1 MAENRH
7 FEPPEPRPHP
17 PARYFRRHRRPQCGG
32 SALFERISPFRIA
45 VFLTREPLP
54 AIGPASWRGRTSQM
68 TKPARGRRCRH
79 DVGAQKMEGF
89 REMAGTEK
97 PVLGDTVVSARTAA
111 ALIGVTHPRVLQLTT
126 EGWIKKNSKGQHTL
140 QGVVE
145 GYVAFLKAEERRTS
159 KVQSESGL
167 KAARQREVEL
177 RIAEREREVVPRDE
191 AEAAM
196 DLVIGKVNAEM
207 NGLAARVTR
216 DIEMRTK
223 IETEVHASLQ
233 RISEALEAGSENLAS
248 GSPDA
253 AADTEDDA

>member
-1 MAENRH
+1 MVATKK
-7 FEPPEPRPHP
+7 
-17 PARYFRRHRRPQCGG
+17 
-32 SALFERISPFRIA
+32 SAL
-45 VFLTREPLP
+45 
-54 AIGPASWRGRTSQM
+54 
-68 TKPARGRRCRH
+68 
-79 DVGAQKMEGF
+79 
-89 REMAGTEK
+89 
-97 PVLGDTVVSARTAA
+97 GDMVVSARAA
-111 ALIGVTHPRVLQLTT
+111 STLIGVTPQRVQQLTVD
-126 EGWIKKNSKGQHTL
+126 GWIKLNSKGQNTL
-140 QGVVE
+140 RGVVG

-159 KVQSESGL
+159 RVQSESGL

-233 RISEALEAGSENLAS
+233 RISEALEAGSENLAA